1 MFIQHYFSACPSSI
15 FHYHSPVSFSL
26 LMSYTPLRR
35 LYLFSDTYGR
45 SKNPFQQDDADV
57 LISTDFRSFPL
68 DAVRREFDIYG
79 QEMMTEHILRLIFE
93 LHDNTLNATYLSTE
107 VKAEYA
113 MTETGVFINAAPRVS
128 KENGAPFYLAIA
140 DGVRIVTTNPAGL
153 ATVKNRI
160 KSLQRLDNDN
170 NTIYTPTEQFRSS
183 YTAFLLHN
191 NHGVELIDESL
202 NLIPDFS
209 KDKWELAYV
218 DRFGNMVTHC
228 GDVEAQWA
236 KIEKAAD
243 NRGMVK
249 VIVGNVSQNAYLGT
263 SLRDIEPG
271 ALAIYKNKNIDI
283 LRKWMAGEDS
293 QTRLDQSSY
302 MQFSKPDVGALIS
315 L

>member
-1 MFIQHYFSACPSSI
+1 
-15 FHYHSPVSFSL
+15 
-26 LMSYTPLRR
+26 MSYTPLRR
-35 LYLFSDTYGR
+35 VYLFSDTYGR

-68 DAVRREFDIYG
+68 EAIRREFDIYG
-79 QEMMTEHILRLIFE
+79 QETMTEHILRLIFE
-93 LHDNTLNATYLSTE
+93 LHDATKNATYLADD
-107 VKAEYA
+107 VKAHYA
-113 MTETGVFINAAPRVS
+113 MTGTGVFINAAPRVS

-140 DGVRIVTTNPAGL
+140 DGVRIVTTSPSGL
-153 ATVKNRI
+153 ATVKKRI
-160 KSLQRLDNDN
+160 TSLHRLDNDN
-170 NTIYTPTEQFRSS
+170 NTVYTPTEQFRSS
-183 YTAFLLHN
+183 YTAFLLHD
-191 NHGVELIDESL
+191 NHGVALIEESL
-202 NLIPDFS
+202 DLIPDYP

-228 GDVEAQWA
+228 GDVDAQWA
-236 KIEKAAD
+236 NIEKTAD
-243 NRGMVK
+243 DRGMVK

-283 LRKWMAGEDS
+283 VRKWMAGEDS

-302 MQFSKPDVGALIS
+302 MHFGKPEVGALIT